1 MSDTNKD
8 ELTGHPQRVWTAQ
21 TWLGSETLESIAEL
35 NDQSLE
41 LLMEEARVC
50 EMSTGHPLVADLR
63 DLWLAMDEG
72 ARRRA
77 SYCPYLL
84 VDSGFVYAQRW
95 AWVRG
100 HQVRDQERIAQ
111 SKFFNSQRAITVS
124 RLVLTYAWHLAR
136 SQNTAARLLL
146 GMSAQCA
153 EHIAACTLNQIHEL
167 AETHPEWLQPRWPG
181 HLRVW
186 RELLVTAISGE
197 SQALEQ
203 VRTRGLQLLA
213 AEVRLGGSL
222 PPAPFG

>member
-1 MSDTNKD
+1 MSEANEEKT
-8 ELTGHPQRVWTAQ
+8 THPHRVWTTQ
-21 TWLGSETLESIAEL
+21 SWLGSETLESVAEL
-35 NDQSLE
+35 NDQCLE
-41 LLMEEARVC
+41 LLQEEARTC
-50 EMSTGHPLVADLR
+50 SMPTGHPLVADLR
-63 DLWLAMDEG
+63 ELWAALDAES
-72 ARRRA
+72 RRRA
-77 SYCPYLL
+77 SACPYLL
-84 VDSGFVYAQRW
+84 VDSGFVRAQRW

-100 HQVRDQERIAQ
+100 HHVRDEERIIQ
-111 SKFFNSQRAITVS
+111 DKFFTSGKAISVG

-146 GMSAQCA
+146 GMSGQCA
-153 EHIAACTLNQIHEL
+153 ELIGACTINQIHEL

-186 RELLVTAISGE
+186 RELLTTAISGE
-197 SQALEQ
+197 SPALEQ

>member
-1 MSDTNKD
+1 MPDINEEEMSY
-8 ELTGHPQRVWTAQ
+8 HPQRVWTAQ
-21 TWLGSETLESIAEL
+21 TWLGAETLESVAEL
-35 NDQSLE
+35 NDQCLE
-41 LLMEEARVC
+41 LLMEEAKIC
-50 EMSTGHPLVADLR
+50 EMASGHPLVADLR
-63 DLWLAMDEG
+63 ELWLAMDAE

-84 VDSGFVYAQRW
+84 VDSGFVHVHRW

-100 HQVRDQERIAQ
+100 HEVRDQERVAQ
-111 SKFFNSQRAITVS
+111 PKFFHSQKAIAVG

-136 SQNTAARLLL
+136 SKNTAARLLL
-146 GMSAQCA
+146 GMSGQCA
-153 EHIAACTLNQIHEL
+153 EHIAACTLNQIYEL
-167 AETHPEWLQPRWPG
+167 AENHPEWLQPRWPG

-186 RELLVTAISGE
+186 RELLTTAISGE